1 MRQKKSY
8 WQVLV
13 VRVDLSQEI
22 ESGDETLEIP
32 WADPENPQRR
42 YLDLKAQPGLV
53 ELLEECR
60 EHPALADFLRRINS
74 PNSPFRTAKCDV
86 WATAELSEDERLDF
100 GLPQKVGGYI
110 DLLFECP
117 EFNARLESQLELG
130 RKLERLLASLRAQAQ
145 LEIFVRR
152 CLFHPEERWGY
163 YLSLFLH
170 GYGAS
175 HEEAE
180 SEWSRALGALGEAL
194 IEISRRP

>member
-22 ESGDETLEIP
+22 ESGDDMLEIP
-32 WADPENPQRR
+32 WSDANNPARK
-42 YLDLKAQPGLV
+42 YLDLKAQPELIELV
-53 ELLEECR
+53 EECR
-60 EHPALADFLRRINS
+60 EQPALASILRTVNS
-74 PNSPFRTAKCDV
+74 SSSSFRTAKCDV
-86 WATAELSEDERLDF
+86 WATTELSEDERLDF